1 MLSKDELRNTKN
13 LGIVV
18 MTLASRA
25 AIRGGLMP
33 EISYSMS
40 DVFIQKIEEMTD
52 IVAIYTAIRQFE
64 MEYAK
69 LVAEIRKQSIWVEA
83 SKEYI
88 FKHLH
93 EKIRVQEIAD
103 YLHLNSSYLSELFKQ
118 QESMTLTDFILQEKV
133 KLTKNLL
140 TYSPYSYIEIAT
152 YLGFSSQSHL
162 GKVFKKYTDMTLR
175 QYRERYGREQI
186 QERRKAEL
194 ISNE

>member
-1 MLSKDELRNTKN
+1 
-13 LGIVV
+13 
-18 MTLASRA
+18 
-25 AIRGGLMP
+25 
-33 EISYSMS
+33 MS

-69 LVAEIRKQSIWVEA
+69 LVAEIRKQDEKKSKEKQSIWVEA

-140 TYSPYSYIEIAT
+140 TALVIFMGQSLAMSVIWILLESPDLAITEAAVGAGITSLLLFVT
-152 YLGFSSQSHL
+152 L
-162 GKVFKKYTDMTLR
+162 KKIHAIDIQKGTDKTTNNV
-175 QYRERYGREQI
+175 
-186 QERRKAEL
+186 QEGVTRHGEDQ
-194 ISNE
+194 E